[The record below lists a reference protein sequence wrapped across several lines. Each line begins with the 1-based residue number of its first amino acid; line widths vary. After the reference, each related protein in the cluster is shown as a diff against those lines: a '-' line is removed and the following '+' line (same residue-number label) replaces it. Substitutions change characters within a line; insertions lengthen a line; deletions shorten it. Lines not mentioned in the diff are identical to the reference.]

1 MGGVTALGDVGTTPT
16 PSHTHTMTI
25 DEITT
30 ALRQI
35 TDQEFERIF
44 DEIIIIR
51 QERQARPQVEQA
63 QAQLITE
70 LQESG
75 KLDRPATVTVEE
87 AQARPGQVPPWENP
101 LTDHAKMYLAGAVV
115 AHNERVWESRHPGLN
130 HWEPGAHGVDER
142 IWLDITDRVQPAEKP
157 SEDTAGGV
165 IPFAPDLP
173 VQEGDI
179 VEYQGARYRVLSAH
193 TTASHWPPDQAHALF
208 QRI

>member
-1 MGGVTALGDVGTTPT
+1 
-16 PSHTHTMTI
+16 MTI

-44 DEIIIIR
+44 DEIILIR

-63 QAQLITE
+63 QVQLITE
-70 LQESG
+70 LQDAG
-75 KLDRPATVTVEE
+75 KLDKPNASTVEE
-87 AQARPGQVPPWENP
+87 ATQTPATIPPWENP
-101 LTDHAKMYLAGAVV
+101 GTDHSRMYLHGAVV

-130 HWEPGAHGVDER
+130 HWEPGATGVDSF
-142 IWLDITDRVQPAEKP
+142 IWADITSIVKPPAETP
-157 SEDTAGGV
+157 SGTTQDGTPV
-165 IPFAPDLP
+165 IQFAPDLP
-173 VQEGDI
+173 VQPGDI

-193 TTASHWPPDQAHALF
+193 TTAAHWPPDQAHALF